1 MRAEHH
7 GNIEFRR
14 HENSNINIHE
24 KTMVERRLTVRE
36 AGLIQTFPP
45 EYVFS
50 EKKNMVAYKYIGNA
64 VPPLLG
70 YLIAD
75 KVNELCTNH
84 FNL

>member
-14 HENSNINIHE
+14 YNNSNINIAE
-24 KTMVERRLTVRE
+24 KELPERRLTVRE

-45 EYVFS
+45 NYIFS
-50 EKKNMVAYKYIGNA
+50 NKATMTAYKYIGNA

-75 KVNELCTNH
+75 KVKELCNYY
-84 FNL
+84 FE